1 MEFIAFTYVGNFISE
16 DLIKEVVFDVF
27 DGANRFFEENNLPL
41 RFLYVGKLK
50 LEPGYLIDIY
60 TPEGKIRAYPLEALV
75 DVLHAKLIHEIEE
88 RPDIKMDKM
97 FALTTFPLVSRN
109 PYFDFYEKF
118 LGIHE
123 TRLGLRIMVLSMN
136 PFEPPELSGLLRK
149 TGGEDGP
156 EKESQGRLR
165 ASLELFKARLLK
177 GVLHEV
183 GHGFGLEHCTNQCV
197 MNPPASME
205 EWDSRVPGYCR
216 TCLLKLKSN
225 LSSDHRL

>member
-136 PFEPPELSGLLRK
+136 PFEPPEFSELLRK
-149 TGGEDGP
+149 AGGEDGP

-216 TCLLKLKSN
+216 TCLINLKSN
-225 LSSDHRL
+225 LSPDHRR